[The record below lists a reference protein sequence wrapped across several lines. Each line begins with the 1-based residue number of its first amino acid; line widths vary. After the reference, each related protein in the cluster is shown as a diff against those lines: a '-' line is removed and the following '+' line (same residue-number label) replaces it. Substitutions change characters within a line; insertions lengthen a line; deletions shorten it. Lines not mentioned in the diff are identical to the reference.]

1 MNKTINASK
10 TSHIRLMVVD
20 DHAIIRKGIKA
31 VLELVPDMEIVGEA
45 ETGLEAIR
53 LDEQLKP
60 DVILMD
66 LVMPDMD
73 GIESIR
79 QIKLKRSDA
88 RILVLTT
95 FAGEEMVFPAI
106 KAGALGYHLKD
117 SSPETLI
124 DAIREVY
131 RGEASLHPVIARKV
145 LSEISAPSE
154 HPPTTEPLTPRELEV
169 LHLVAQ
175 GYENREI
182 AEKLVISEATARTH
196 VSNIMSK
203 LHLASRTQAALYAL
217 KEGLVSLAEPG
228 KTQ

>member
-10 TSHIRLMVVD
+10 TSRIRLMVVD

-45 ETGLEAIR
+45 ETGLEAIK